1 MLLPTLP
8 PRAATSF
15 RRPDCCARCPGRA
28 PKTGAV
34 AVVQRTSSDLRLN
47 PHLNVVFLDGAYL
60 EQGTEL
66 AWRQLE
72 HLGSRH
78 TG

>member
-1 MLLPTLP
+1 
-8 PRAATSF
+8 
-15 RRPDCCARCPGRA
+15 
-28 PKTGAV
+28 V